1 VNFSFNEDHEQLRVS
16 VRRFLDHHSSEADVR
31 RLMDTEE
38 GFDPAVWSRMA
49 NELGLQGLIIPEEYG
64 GSGASWVELGIVL
77 EEMGRSLLC
86 APFFSTVVLA
96 ATTLL
101 ESGDARAMRAELPGI
116 ANGSTVATLALVEE
130 SGLWEEHGIELPASK
145 GEEGYVLNGRKSYVL
160 DGFIVDLFIVP
171 ARTPEG
177 VTLFLV
183 RADAPGLT
191 RSPLK
196 TLDLTRKLAMV
207 EFTNVSAVVLGPAG
221 KGWDVLERALDLASI
236 GLAAEQVGVA
246 QAALDMAVEYAK
258 VRIQFGRAI
267 GSFQAIKHKCA
278 DVLVDVESARS
289 AAYYALGAASQRT
302 EELPAVASLAKAF
315 CSDASVLAT
324 HENIQIHGGIGF
336 TWELAA
342 HLYYKRAKSMEL
354 YLGDPIYHRE
364 RLIRHIDAVSIERG
378 GVEADV

>member
-1 VNFSFNEDHEQLRVS
+1 VNFSFNEDQQHLRAS
-16 VRRFLDHHSSEADVR
+16 VRRFLDHYSSEADVR
-31 RLMDTEE
+31 RLMHTDQ

-86 APFFSTVVLA
+86 APFFSTIVLA
-96 ATTLL
+96 ATTVLA
-101 ESGDARAMRAELPGI
+101 SGDVRAMRAELPGI
-116 ANGSTVATLALVEE
+116 ANGSTIATLALIEE
-130 SGLWEEHGIELPASK
+130 SGLWTEHGIELPASK
-145 GEEGYVLNGRKSYVL
+145 EEEGYVLNGRKSYVL
-160 DGFIVDLFIVP
+160 DGFVADLFIVP
-171 ARTPEG
+171 ARTPDG

-183 RADAPGLT
+183 RGDALGLT

-196 TLDLTRKLAMV
+196 TLDLTRKLAVV
-207 EFTNVSAVVLGPAG
+207 EFVDVPAEVLGPAG

-278 DVLVDVESARS
+278 DVLMEVESARS
-289 AAYYALGAASQRT
+289 AAYYALGAASQPT
-302 EELPAVASLAKAF
+302 EELPATASLAKAF

-364 RLIRHIDAVSIERG
+364 RLIRHIDAHSMGRS
-378 GVEADV
+378 GVEADA

>member
-1 VNFSFNEDHEQLRVS
+1 MR
-16 VRRFLDHHSSEADVR
+16 
-31 RLMDTEE
+31 
-38 GFDPAVWSRMA
+38 
-49 NELGLQGLIIPEEYG
+49 EL
-64 GSGASWVELGIVL
+64 S
-77 EEMGRSLLC
+77 
-86 APFFSTVVLA
+86 
-96 ATTLL
+96 
-101 ESGDARAMRAELPGI
+101 GI
-116 ANGSTVATLALVEE
+116 ADGSTIATLALTEE

-145 GEEGYVLNGRKSYVL
+145 GEGGYVLNGRKSYVL
-160 DGFIVDLFIVP
+160 DGLVAHLFIVP

-183 RADAPGLT
+183 RGDAPGLT
-191 RSPLK
+191 RHPLK
-196 TLDLTRKLAMV
+196 SLDLTRKLAAID
-207 EFTNVSAVVLGPAG
+207 FTDVPAEVLGAVG
-221 KGWDVLERALDLASI
+221 KGWGVLERALDLAAV

-278 DVLVDVESARS
+278 DVLLDVESARS

-302 EELPAVASLAKAF
+302 GELPAAASLAKAF

-354 YLGDPIYHRE
+354 YLGNPIYHRE
-364 RLIRHIDAVSIERG
+364 RLIRHIDAARIERSE
-378 GVEADV
+378 VETDA

>member
-1 VNFSFNEDHEQLRVS
+1 MDFTFSEDQEQLRTS
-16 VRRFLDHHSSEADVR
+16 VRRFLDHYSSEADVR
-31 RLMDTEE
+31 RLMDTDE
-38 GFDPAVWSRMA
+38 GYDPSIWSRMA
-49 NELGLQGLIIPEEYG
+49 NELGLQGLVIPEEHG

-101 ESGDARAMRAELPGI
+101 ESGDARAMKAVLPRI
-116 ANGSTVATLALVEE
+116 ADGSAIVTLALTEE
-130 SGLWEEHGIELPASK
+130 SGLWDERGIKLSASK
-145 GEEGYVLNGRKSYVL
+145 GADGYVLNGRKRYVL
-160 DGFIVDLFIVP
+160 DGLVADVVIVP

-183 RADAPGLT
+183 RGDAAGLN

-196 TLDLTRKLAMV
+196 SLDLTRKLAAF
-207 EFTNVSAVVLGPAG
+207 EFTDVSAEVLGAAG
-221 KGWDVLERALDLASI
+221 RGWETLERTLDLAAV

-258 VRIQFGRAI
+258 ERIQFGQAI
-267 GSFQAIKHKCA
+267 GSFQAIKHKCV
-278 DVLVDVESARS
+278 DVLMDVESARS
-289 AAYYALGAASQRT
+289 AAYYALGAASQRS
-302 EELPAVASLAKAF
+302 EELPAAASLAKAF

-336 TWELAA
+336 TWELPA

-354 YLGDPIYHRE
+354 YLGDPSYHRE
-364 RLIRHIDAVSIERG
+364 RLIQHINTAGIGRSKVETDA
-378 GVEADV
+378 

>member
-1 VNFSFNEDHEQLRVS
+1 MDFTFSEDQEQLRTS
-16 VRRFLDHHSSEADVR
+16 IRRFLGHYSSEADVR
-31 RLMDTEE
+31 RLMDTDE
-38 GFDPAVWSRMA
+38 GYDPSVWSRMA
-49 NELGLQGLIIPEEYG
+49 NELGLQGLVIPEEYG
-64 GSGASWVELGIVL
+64 GSGASWMELGIVL

-96 ATTLL
+96 ATAVL
-101 ESGDARAMRAELPGI
+101 ESGDARAMRDVLPRI
-116 ANGSTVATLALVEE
+116 ADGSVIVTLALTEE
-130 SGLWEEHGIELPASK
+130 SGIWEERGIELSASQ
-145 GEEGYVLNGRKSYVL
+145 GVDGYVLNGRKSYVL
-160 DGFIVDLFIVP
+160 DGLIAEIVIVP

-183 RADAPGLT
+183 RGDATGLT

-196 TLDLTRKLAMV
+196 SLDLTRKLAALNFADV
-207 EFTNVSAVVLGPAG
+207 PAEVLGAAG
-221 KGWDVLERALDLASI
+221 SGWETVERTLDLAAV

-258 VRIQFGRAI
+258 ERIQFGQAI
-267 GSFQAIKHKCA
+267 GSFQAIKHKCV

-289 AAYYALGAASQRT
+289 AAYYALGAASQRS
-302 EELPAVASLAKAF
+302 EELSASAALAKAF

-354 YLGDPIYHRE
+354 YLGDPFYHRE
-364 RLIRHIDAVSIERG
+364 RLIQHINAANIGRSEVESDA
-378 GVEADV
+378 

>member
-1 VNFSFNEDHEQLRVS
+1 VNVSFSEDQLQLRAS
-16 VRRFLDHHSSEADVR
+16 VRRFLNQYSSEADVR
-31 RLMDTEE
+31 RLMDTDE
-38 GFDPAVWSRMA
+38 GFDPSLWSRMA
-49 NELGLQGLIIPEEYG
+49 NELGLQGLVIPEEHG

-96 ATTLL
+96 ATTVL
-101 ESGDARAMRAELPGI
+101 ESGDARAMRELSGI
-116 ANGSTVATLALVEE
+116 ADGSTIATLALTEE

-145 GEEGYVLNGRKSYVL
+145 REGGYVLNGRKSYVL
-160 DGFIVDLFIVP
+160 DGLVAHLFIVP

-183 RADAPGLT
+183 RGDAPGLT
-191 RSPLK
+191 RHPLK
-196 TLDLTRKLAMV
+196 SLDLTRKLAAID
-207 EFTNVSAVVLGPAG
+207 FTDVPAEVLGTAG
-221 KGWDVLERALDLASI
+221 KGWGVLERALDLAAV

-267 GSFQAIKHKCA
+267 GSFQAIKHKCV
-278 DVLVDVESARS
+278 DVLLDVESARS
-289 AAYYALGAASQRT
+289 AAYYALEAASQRT
-302 EELPAVASLAKAF
+302 EELPAAASLAKAF

-364 RLIRHIDAVSIERG
+364 RLIRHIDAAGIERSK
-378 GVEADV
+378 VETGD

>member
-1 VNFSFNEDHEQLRVS
+1 VNFTFSEDQQQLRAS
-16 VRRFLDHHSSEADVR
+16 VRRFLNQHSSEADVR
-31 RLMDTEE
+31 QLMDTDK
-38 GFDPAVWSRMA
+38 GFDSLVWSRMA
-49 NELGLQGLIIPEEYG
+49 NELGLQGLVIPEKHG

-101 ESGDARAMRAELPGI
+101 ESGDARAMRELSGI
-116 ANGSTVATLALVEE
+116 ADGSTIATLALTEE

-145 GEEGYVLNGRKSYVL
+145 GDEGYVLNGRKSYVL
-160 DGFIVDLFIVP
+160 DGLVADLFIVP

-177 VTLFLV
+177 VTLFV
-183 RADAPGLT
+183 VGGDAPGLT
-191 RSPLK
+191 RTPLK
-196 TLDLTRKLAMV
+196 SLDLTRKLAAID
-207 EFTNVSAVVLGPAG
+207 FTDVPAEVLGAAG
-221 KGWDVLERALDLASI
+221 KGWGVLERALDLAAV

-258 VRIQFGRAI
+258 MRIQFGRAI

-278 DVLVDVESARS
+278 DVLVEVESARS
-289 AAYYALGAASQRT
+289 AAYYAMGVASQRT
-302 EELPAVASLAKAF
+302 EELPAAASLAKAF
-315 CSDASVLAT
+315 CSDASVFAT

-364 RLIRHIDAVSIERG
+364 RLIRHIDAAGIERSE
-378 GVEADV
+378 VETDA

>member
-1 VNFSFNEDHEQLRVS
+1 MNFTFSEDQQQLRTS
-16 VRRFLDHHSSEADVR
+16 VRRFLDHYSSEADVR
-31 RLMDTEE
+31 RLMDTDH
-38 GFDPAVWSRMA
+38 GFDAAVWSRMA
-49 NELGLQGLIIPEEYG
+49 NEIGLQGLVIPEEYG

-86 APFFSTVVLA
+86 APFFSSVVLA
-96 ATTLL
+96 ATTVL
-101 ESGDARAMRAELPGI
+101 ESGDVRAMRAELPGI
-116 ANGSTVATLALVEE
+116 ADGSTIATLALVEE
-130 SGLWEEHGIELPASK
+130 SGFWEEHGVEMPASK
-145 GEEGYVLNGRKSYVL
+145 GQDGYVLNGRKSYVL
-160 DGFIVDLFIVP
+160 DGLVADLFIVP

-183 RADAPGLT
+183 RGDAPGLT
-191 RSPLK
+191 RNPLK
-196 TLDLTRKLAMV
+196 SLDLTRKLAAID
-207 EFTNVSAVVLGPAG
+207 FTDVPAEVLGAAG
-221 KGWDVLERALDLASI
+221 KGWGILERALDLAAV

-289 AAYYALGAASQRT
+289 AAYYALGVASQRT
-302 EELPAVASLAKAF
+302 EELPAAASLAKAF
-315 CSDASVLAT
+315 CSDASVFAT

-364 RLIRHIDAVSIERG
+364 RLIRHITSAGIERSE
-378 GVEADV
+378 VETDA